1 MVSLR
6 SRLAAGR
13 HPTERAHQ
21 SSARSAALAGFAL
34 PTTSKFTPVARVILT
49 GAAASRLEKN
59 EENATPSRPPGPD
72 RSRLANG
79 AFWLESTSRRSIQF
93 ETHVASAVCRISA
106 MVSPETDF

>member
-6 SRLAAGR
+6 SRLAARR
-13 HPTERAHQ
+13 HPTKRAHQ
-21 SSARSAALAGFAL
+21 RSAAFGGPRRVRL
-34 PTTSKFTPVARVILT
+34 PTTSKFTPVARAILT

-59 EENATPSRPPGPD
+59 EENATPARPPGPD

-79 AFWLESTSRRSIQF
+79 AFWLESASRRSIQL

-106 MVSPETDF
+106 TVSSETDF